1 MQNGRIRIHKDA
13 HCHGHKSNESLS
25 LGIDPSQDG
34 VEHGYYDE
42 DDDSD
47 IDLDESM
54 RHFGLMANL
63 HGYMAGGKEW
73 VLDSGCTDHMTGG
86 KDMFRELALV
96 RVGPKQTV

>member
-1 MQNGRIRIHKDA
+1 MISNIISEVIRIHKDA

-25 LGIDPSQDG
+25 LGIDQSQDD

-47 IDLDESM
+47 FDLDESM

-63 HGYMAGGKEW
+63 RGYMAGEKER
-73 VLDSGCTDHMTGG
+73 VLDSGCTIT
-86 KDMFRELALV
+86 
-96 RVGPKQTV
+96 